1 MHNKRKEGICMFRRT
16 IIATDLTSAAFAVLK
31 NSAVLKAYGTEE
43 ILLLQCL
50 GQVETGSFALTYI
63 TEALDKNLQEQKR
76 VLEAQGFKV
85 ETRVAFGVAKREIDR
100 IAEEEDYSLIVT
112 GVESCSLLSEPLLG
126 GVGYE
131 IIHYCRTPILLM
143 RLEES
148 RKEGLSYF
156 EPVRVNFLDHV
167 LFPTDF
173 SETASEAFH
182 IVKELVAAGTRK
194 VTLMHVQ
201 EQSRIDPYLL
211 QQLNKFNEK
220 DEGRLLEM
228 KKELQQ
234 IGDVDV
240 EQVIFYG
247 SPSRDI
253 LDAIEDRNVQLV
265 VMGSQGRGYVKELFL
280 GSVSHNVARHAK
292 ASVLLIPA
300 KRT

>member
-1 MHNKRKEGICMFRRT
+1 MFRRT
-16 IIATDLTSAAFAVLK
+16 IIATDLSSAAFAVLK
-31 NSAVLKAYGTEE
+31 NTAVLKVYGTEE

-50 GQVETGSFALTYI
+50 GQVETGSYALTYI

-85 ETRVAFGVAKREIDR
+85 ETRFALGVAKREIDR

-131 IIHYCRTPILLM
+131 IIHYCRKPILLV
-143 RLEES
+143 RLEET

-156 EPVRVNFLDHV
+156 EPVRCNFLDHV
-167 LFPTDF
+167 FFPTDF

-201 EQSRIDPYLL
+201 EQSRIDPYLI

-220 DEGRLLEM
+220 DEERLLEM

-240 EQVIFYG
+240 DTEIFYG
-247 SPSRDI
+247 SPSRDV

-292 ASVLLIPA
+292 SSVLLIPA
-300 KRT
+300 RRT